1 MANPSKAKGTKCETD
16 TVRYLRANGF
26 PNAERRALSGSND
39 RGDILADAGL
49 VFECKHWAIYSD
61 VDVLDWQAQTAR
73 EMRNANASEGVLII
87 RRTGK
92 ADPGTWWAWRYFT
105 GRGWY
110 CTWLAAAAVDLR
122 LEGWGTP
129 L

>member
-26 PNAERRALSGSND
+26 PLAERRALSGSMD

-49 VFECKHWAIYSD
+49 IFECKHWAQYSD
-61 VDVLDWQAQTAR
+61 RDLADWIAQTAR
-73 EMRNANASEGVLII
+73 EKDNAKASEAILVV
-87 RRTGK
+87 RRDRQ
-92 ADPGTWWAWRYFT
+92 APGDWWAWRRIPGY
-105 GRGWY
+105 GWH
-110 CTWLAAAAVDLR
+110 CTWLSEAIWQLR
-122 LEGWGTP
+122 YEGWGTA